1 MNHSQSPINNE
12 QFRAAAFVAIQDV
25 RLQGALEGA
34 TAKFSQARQQA
45 WAEMPAVPQLRARLK
60 QIRANTLA
68 QLANHLEQFERQ
80 ATAAGAHVHWAR
92 DGAEA
97 SQIVLEIARQRGVSL
112 VAKSKSMVTEE
123 IGLNQTLEGVGI
135 RPVETDLG
143 EYIIQLAHEPPSHI
157 IAPAIHKTRG
167 QVAELLGREAGKT
180 LPAGD
185 IPLLTA
191 EARLLLRQKFLAA
204 GIGLSGVNLGVA
216 ESGSIVLVTNEGNG
230 RMVTSL
236 PPVHIAI
243 MGLEK
248 VTPTWDEAAVWLSL
262 LARSATGQPLS
273 IYTTIVTGPARPAD
287 PDGPQ
292 EVHIILLD
300 NGRGRLLG
308 TDYEEALQ
316 CIRCGACLN
325 VCPVY
330 RKAGGHAYGSP
341 YSGPIGAV
349 ISPLLFGLEKF
360 PALPQASSLCG
371 ACLEACPVQIDLPR
385 LLVALRQETVAQ
397 NLMPWL
403 ERKGEEVVAFALS
416 HERVWQLTTAFLR
429 LGQQLVMNEGKLPGW
444 LAPAGDRQ
452 LPPLAPKSFSQL
464 WRDGEV

>member
-1 MNHSQSPINNE
+1 MNQPQLPITN
-12 QFRAAAFVAIQDV
+12 QRFRSAAFVAIEDV

-34 TAKFSQARQQA
+34 TAKFSTARQQA
-45 WAEMPAVPQLRARLK
+45 WAEMPAVTQLRAHLK

-68 QLANHLEQFERQ
+68 RLADHLEQFERQ
-80 ATAAGAHVHWAR
+80 AIASGARVHWAR

-97 SQIVLEIARQRGVSL
+97 SQIVIEIARQRGVTL
-112 VAKSKSMVTEE
+112 ITKSKSMVTEE
-123 IGLNQTLEGVGI
+123 IGLNGALEQAGI

-157 IAPAIHKTRG
+157 IAPAIHKTRE
-167 QVAELLGREAGKT
+167 QVAQLLGQEAGKR

-191 EARLLLRQKFLAA
+191 EARQLLREKFLAA
-204 GIGLSGVNLGVA
+204 GIGISGVNIGIA

-230 RMVTSL
+230 RMVTSV

-248 VTPTWDEAAVWLSL
+248 VTPTWDEAALWLSL

-273 IYTTIVTGPARPAD
+273 IYTTIITGPAHPTD

-300 NGRGRLLG
+300 NGRGRLLD
-308 TDYEEALQ
+308 TVYEEALQ

-349 ISPLLFGLEKF
+349 ISPLLFGLDNF
-360 PALPQASSLCG
+360 PALPQASTLCG

-385 LLVALRQETVAQ
+385 MLLELRDEEVAQ
-397 NLMPWL
+397 ALVPWL
-403 ERKGEEVVAFALS
+403 ERKGEEWAAFALS
-416 HERVWQLTTAFLR
+416 HERTWQLTTAFLR
-429 LGQQLVMNEGKLPGW
+429 LGQRLVMRQGKLPDW
-444 LAPAGDRQ
+444 LAPPQ
-452 LPPLAPKSFSQL
+452 LPPLAPNSFSQL
-464 WRDGEV
+464 WRDGAL